1 MEHVIVL
8 LDLSFKLDQKVYT
21 SLICELIFKSM
32 PGYFSRLLIMSQFD
46 STLFEWK
53 AGGRERLRCIASD
66 TKATHMT
73 VKNENSSIGAAA
85 RINLWFTV

>member
-1 MEHVIVL
+1 MEHIIVL
-8 LDLSFKLDQKVYT
+8 PDLSFKLDQKVYT
-21 SLICELIFKSM
+21 SLIHNLIFKSM
-32 PGYFSRLLIMSQFD
+32 PQYFSRLLIMSQYD

-53 AGGRERLRCIASD
+53 AGGRERLRCITSD

-73 VKNENSSIGAAA
+73 VKNENSSIDATA